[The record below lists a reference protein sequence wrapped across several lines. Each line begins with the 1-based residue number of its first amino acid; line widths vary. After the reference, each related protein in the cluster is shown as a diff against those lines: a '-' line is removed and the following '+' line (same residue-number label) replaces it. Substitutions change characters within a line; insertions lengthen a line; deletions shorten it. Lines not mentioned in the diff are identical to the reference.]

1 MSIAYLADYHPLAD
15 STGCVALWRAVI
27 YRALCDACFQYFDQY
42 MMQKH
47 AFVNAGPQQI
57 SHANW
62 RFAYDARRFLL
73 ADNSGFINI
82 CLFAD
87 IDGTAASSGVKRPQP
102 LAGKDRWPA
111 GIAVQSRNQEYHYRQ
126 RNEPAAADRRR
137 VATIASAAI
146 CSSDGSQG
154 NWPSLR

>member
-1 MSIAYLADYHPLAD
+1 MLIAYLADYHPLAD

-47 AFVNAGPQQI
+47 AFVNAGPRQI

-73 ADNSGFINI
+73 ADDSGFINI

-87 IDGTAASSGVKRPQP
+87 ID
-102 LAGKDRWPA
+102 PA
-111 GIAVQSRNQEYHYRQ
+111 YL
-126 RNEPAAADRRR
+126 RRR
-137 VATIASAAI
+137 AHKVIGEVDLIVQVVPPPKALTKPYR
-146 CSSDGSQG
+146 SQ
-154 NWPSLR
+154 RTTA